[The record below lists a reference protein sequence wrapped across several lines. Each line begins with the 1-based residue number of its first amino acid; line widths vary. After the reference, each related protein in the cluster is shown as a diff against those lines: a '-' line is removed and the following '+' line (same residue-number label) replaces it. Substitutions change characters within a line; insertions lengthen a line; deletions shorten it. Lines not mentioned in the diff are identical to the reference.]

1 MKEELKKRFIDA
13 LREYHLLGIAEQIDY
28 QKFYLYSII
37 THSTAIEGSTVTEIE
52 NQLLFDEGITAKGR
66 SLQEQMMNLDLKAA
80 YEHSMQLAH
89 QHTDFSIDMLKE
101 LSAIVMKNTGASY
114 NTAQGSFNASKGDL
128 RLVGVTAGIGGRS
141 YMNYQKVP
149 AKLAELCQLINRR
162 RSELRAKLA
171 STMTSLDG
179 GRLKVN
185 QRQQTLLQ
193 STDIIEQYLLSFGA
207 HYQLV
212 TIHPWVDGNGRMSRL
227 VMNHLQYEFGLVPV
241 KIVKED
247 KAEYIQALIDSREQ
261 ESLEPFREFMME
273 EHTRNITKE
282 IEAFKKSQNDDFVD
296 FRHDSAVQASLT
308 TLTAPSVDPIKA
320 ASDPIKSF
328 DDPIKGKLYQA
339 VEQDGTLNYAEYGVR
354 IGVSEAT
361 VKRRLGELKNDGFI
375 IRVGSNKTGHWEIV
389 KTTKER

>member
-1 MKEELKKRFIDA
+1 MKEELKKRFLDA
-13 LREYHLLGIAEQIDY
+13 LREYHSLGIAEQINY

-80 YEHSMQLAH
+80 YERSMQLAH
-89 QHTDFSIDMLKE
+89 QHTDFSIEMLKE

-114 NTAQGSFNASKGDL
+114 NTAQGSFDASKGDL

-149 AKLAELCQLINRR
+149 AKLAELCQ
-162 RSELRAKLA
+162 
-171 STMTSLDG
+171 
-179 GRLKVN
+179 RLN
-185 QRQQTLLQ
+185 EHRQTLLQ
-193 STDIIEQYLLSFGA
+193 STNIIEQYLLSFDT

-227 VMNHLQYEFGLVPV
+227 VMNHLQYELGLVPV

-247 KAEYIQALIDSREQ
+247 KAEYIQALVDSREQ

-273 EHTRNITKE
+273 EHVRNISKE
-282 IEAFKKSQNDDFVD
+282 IEEYKKSQED
-296 FRHDSAVQASLT
+296 
-308 TLTAPSVDPIKA
+308 DPIKVTPDLIKSF
-320 ASDPIKSF
+320 SDPIK
-328 DDPIKGKLYQA
+328 GRLYQA
-339 VEQDGTLNYAEYGVR
+339 VLQDGTLNYAEYAAIVGT
-354 IGVSEAT
+354 SEAT
-361 VKRRLGELKNDGFI
+361 VKRRLGELKKEGTI
-375 IRVGSNKTGHWEIV
+375 IRVGSNKTGHWEIGCPI
-389 KTTKER
+389 

>member
-1 MKEELKKRFIDA
+1 MKQELIKKLLDA
-13 LREYHLLGIAEQIDY
+13 LKEYELLGIADQIDY
-28 QKFYLYSII
+28 KKFYLYSLI

-89 QHTDFSIDMLKE
+89 QHKDFSVEMLKN
-101 LSAIVMKNTGASY
+101 LSALVMKNTGASY
-114 NTAQGSFNASKGDL
+114 NTAQGSFDASKGDL

-149 AKLAELCQLINRR
+149 ARLEEVCKQLNQR
-162 RSELRAKLA
+162 RSEL
-171 STMTSLDG
+171 SNLD
-179 GRLKVN
+179 
-185 QRQQTLLQ
+185 
-193 STDIIEQYLLSFGA
+193 DIIDKYLFSFDA

-273 EHTRNITKE
+273 EHVRNISKE
-282 IEAFKKSQNDDFVD
+282 IEEYKKSQED
-296 FRHDSAVQASLT
+296 
-308 TLTAPSVDPIKA
+308 DPIKVT
-320 ASDPIKSF
+320 SDPIKSSS
-328 DDPIKGKLYQA
+328 DPIKERLYQA
-339 VEQDGTLNYAEYGVR
+339 VLQDGTLNYAGYAAIVGA
-354 IGVSEAT
+354 SEAT
-361 VKRRLGELKNDGFI
+361 VKRRLGELKKEGAI
-375 IRVGSNKTGHWEIV
+375 IRVGSKKTGHWENN
-389 KTTKER
+389 KEK